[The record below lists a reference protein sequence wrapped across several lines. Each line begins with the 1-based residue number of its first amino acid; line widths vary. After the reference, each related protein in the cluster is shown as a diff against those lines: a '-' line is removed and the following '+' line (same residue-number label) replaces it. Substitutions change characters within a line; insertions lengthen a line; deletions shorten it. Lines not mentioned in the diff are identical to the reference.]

1 MKGRIGNIV
10 IAGTLLLFTLA
21 FLLLGRFYWH
31 YRPTVIMF
39 PELAGTLTIIT
50 AAWLLIRS
58 CLVPVTVLAEEGE
71 PISPGDNPRA
81 GLGRRLAWLAGVF
94 PLVYV
99 FGILI
104 GLLLFGLAYTTY
116 HRLSWIQRL
125 IVLAV
130 IFGFVYVGF
139 YLLLG
144 VPLPI
149 RPLWM
154 RF

>member
-1 MKGRIGNIV
+1 MKGRIGNV
-10 IAGTLLLFTLA
+10 LIAGSLLLFTLS

-39 PELAGTLTIIT
+39 PDLAGILTIGT

-58 CLVPVTVLAEEGE
+58 LVIPVAVLAEEGE
-71 PISPGDNPRA
+71 PISAGDNPRA
-81 GLGRRLAWLAGVF
+81 GLGRRLAWLAAVF
-94 PLVYV
+94 PVVYV
-99 FGILI
+99 LGVLI
-104 GLLLFGLAYTTY
+104 GLLLVGLAYTTY
-116 HRLSWIQRL
+116 HRLSWVQRL

-130 IFGFVYVGF
+130 IFAFIYVGF

-154 RF
+154 RS